1 MSQSQNGWNMDRPR
15 AGSVKRA
22 RERAQ
27 ATAQGK
33 APRRPPPPPSSATP
47 TMPAAMPLE
56 DGASSPRGYLSPPP
70 RRHMPPPSQP
80 PPTMQL
86 PPAPP
91 SRARVPPGFEGKSGI
106 SRPTQAPHWPL
117 PPGSPLTPVNNKSS
131 SNNNNNYE
139 NEYFQPRQP
148 DRPVQAPS
156 RPLQA
161 PPRPA
166 RPSRIPSMVDKTGPQ
181 TPTPVFRNPQQAS
194 DARDMMEQGLSS
206 SVPATPATPV
216 SRLTTSSVGSIP
228 EFPTPGASQGPPTQQ
243 MPMPPRRSVNL
254 GPPPA
259 GRRGPSSYYSNATF
273 VSPIP
278 EESTRSHGSY
288 ASSAAMP
295 GVWNPASPL
304 TPTAYAQG
312 YTDSYYDDSVTDR
325 SRDSQGDEF
334 GDESKLVRSASVGKK
349 GKAALV
355 DNKPGAS
362 TTGAAT
368 EAASA
373 AAPTRPLAQPVQ
385 PFANGTGYIED
396 STSSET
402 IRTAAQRNKEAQPT
416 VEEEP
421 QLLMP
426 VAYNATPAL
435 PGPSA
440 SPSPAP
446 ERSWSRRISAIK
458 RPPNLDIDAVR
469 AAEARGSITSL
480 PDLIKRATRL
490 AAMIERGKR
499 PASRFEN
506 FNDYLDKPHGGD
518 GDGDSSFNDRH
529 QSGLSDMLAAF
540 PPPGHQQRASP
551 NAQTRRSGM
560 SWFRNTSWPLIPG
573 VKDEQGQRDGAHNET
588 GPPGATAAA
597 ATAEK
602 PRPVRRKCCGMPPWA
617 FVILMILLLCAIAAA
632 IVVPLQFFVFK
643 TLGNHPKPL
652 SALDQC
658 KADLV
663 CLNGGTNVLSQG
675 TCACI
680 CTNGFTGTD
689 CGVGGSDGCTTT
701 DLVLS
706 SDAASVIR
714 NVTLGKAIP
723 RLIADAR
730 ANFSVPLSGTAILA
744 TINGDDLSCRAQN
757 ALVTFQGRP
766 LRLREAEQTEEEI
779 VDDSDELDQAMG
791 VASRSEA
798 SYSDESTFN
807 VTEEV
812 LDFARVAVLYI
823 LQQEDASD
831 AEAAQTSLQSFFS
844 GGQYDES
851 AITQKDAQNVT
862 VGAKDHTVNLVDFG
876 IDLGDGL
883 VGKASSSKSRK
894 KIRRT
899 SSSSHSRRF
908 GL

>member
-22 RERAQ
+22 REQA
-27 ATAQGK
+27 ATAQGR

-47 TMPAAMPLE
+47 TMPAATPLE
-56 DGASSPRGYLSPPP
+56 DGSSSPRGYLSPPP

-80 PPTMQL
+80 PPTIQL

-91 SRARVPPGFEGKSGI
+91 SRARVPPGSEGKSGI
-106 SRPTQAPHWPL
+106 SRPSQAPQWPL

-131 SNNNNNYE
+131 SSTSNSNNYQ
-139 NEYFQPRQP
+139 NDYFQPRQP
-148 DRPVQAPS
+148 DRPTQAPP

-161 PPRPA
+161 PARPA

-181 TPTPVFRNPQQAS
+181 EPTPVFRNPQQAS
-194 DARDMMEQGLSS
+194 DSQDVMEQGLSPPMS
-206 SVPATPATPV
+206 ATPATPI

-228 EFPTPGASQGPPTQQ
+228 EFPTPGASTRASQEPPAQQ

-288 ASSAAMP
+288 ASSAAIP

-304 TPTAYAQG
+304 TPTTYDHS
-312 YTDSYYDDSVTDR
+312 YTDSYYDDSVTDK
-325 SRDSQGDEF
+325 SRDSQGDDF

-355 DNKPGAS
+355 DNKPGA
-362 TTGAAT
+362 TTSGAST

-373 AAPTRPLAQPVQ
+373 AAPARPLAQPVQ
-385 PFANGTGYIED
+385 PFATGTGYIED

-402 IRTAAQRNKEAQPT
+402 IRTAQRSKEAQPT
-416 VEEEP
+416 VEKEP

-426 VAYNATPAL
+426 VAYNATPPL
-435 PGPSA
+435 RSPSA
-440 SPSPAP
+440 SPLPVP
-446 ERSWSRRISAIK
+446 ERSWSKRISGIK

-506 FNDYLDKPHGGD
+506 FTDYLDKPRGGDGD

-540 PPPGHQQRASP
+540 PPPGHQQRTSP
-551 NAQTRRSGM
+551 NGQARRSRT

-573 VKDEQGQRDGAHNET
+573 AKDDQGQHDGAHNEV
-588 GPPGATAAA
+588 GPPGATAA

-617 FVILMILLLCAIAAA
+617 FVLLMILLLCAIAAA

-643 TLGNHPKPL
+643 TLGNHPTPL

-663 CLNGGTNVLSQG
+663 CRNGGTNVLSQG

-680 CTNGFTGTD
+680 CTNGFTGAD
-689 CGVGGSDGCTTT
+689 CG
-701 DLVLS
+701 
-706 SDAASVIR
+706 
-714 NVTLGKAIP
+714 
-723 RLIADAR
+723 
-730 ANFSVPLSGTAILA
+730 
-744 TINGDDLSCRAQN
+744 AQ
-757 ALVTFQGRP
+757 
-766 LRLREAEQTEEEI
+766 EEI
-779 VDDSDELDQAMG
+779 VDDSDELDEATG

-798 SYSDESTFN
+798 SSKEDELTFD

-823 LQQEDASD
+823 LQEAAASD
-831 AEAAQTSLQSFFS
+831 AEAAQTSLQRFFS
-844 GGQYDES
+844 GGQAIPS
-851 AITQKDAQNVT
+851 AISQKDAQNVT

-876 IDLGDGL
+876 IDLGDGV
-883 VGKASSSKSRK
+883 VGKASSSKSRRT
-894 KIRRT
+894 IRRT
-899 SSSSHSRRF
+899 SSRSSHSRHF